1 MTIIYTILSLMF
13 LSMVFMCYQMVTAP
27 IMDDNGN
34 ILDKDG
40 NIINKKGKVI
50 VKKEDRNMNQ

>member
-50 VKKEDRNMNQ
+50 LKKEDQNKN

>member
-13 LSMVFMCYQMVTAP
+13 LSTVFIGYHMVTAP

-40 NIINKKGKVI
+40 NIINEKGKVI
-50 VKKEDRNMNQ
+50 VKKEDRNKNQ